1 MDWVTNEPEVLAA
14 LIAGVAGFLLATYK
28 ILSDRREKS
37 QERRRSARA
46 ELDRYREPLLSAV
59 DELGNRIDNIR
70 KKEFLHYYL
79 DTERAQSALRSTSFR
94 IAQYFAWTE
103 ILFGASGQHRFAA
116 DKRTR
121 AVNAKLGWVGAT
133 FAKDSLDRKHRGQA
147 ASSRL
152 MLWREEQRAIGEQ
165 MRKPGSTLACVGYST
180 FVKNY
185 DDCYSQWFATFE
197 AELTAMF
204 GPTEPQPDSE
214 RLDWLQGILA
224 RLLVQ
229 LDIDKSVVT
238 FKDRKVEEPEWA
250 KEGRYP
256 PPEKYGDELK
266 KK

>member
-14 LIAGVAGFLLATYK
+14 LIAGVAGFVLATYK

-70 KKEFLHYYL
+70 KKEFLHYDL

-133 FAKDSLDRKHRGQA
+133 FAKDSLDRKNRGQA

-165 MRKPGSTLACVGYST
+165 MRKPGSTYPGLRGLQHIREELRRSLLAVVRGIRGRAKGDVRANRT
-180 FVKNY
+180 
-185 DDCYSQWFATFE
+185 
-197 AELTAMF
+197 TA
-204 GPTEPQPDSE
+204 
-214 RLDWLQGILA
+214 R
-224 RLLVQ
+224 
-229 LDIDKSVVT
+229 
-238 FKDRKVEEPEWA
+238 
-250 KEGRYP
+250 
-256 PPEKYGDELK
+256 
-266 KK
+266 